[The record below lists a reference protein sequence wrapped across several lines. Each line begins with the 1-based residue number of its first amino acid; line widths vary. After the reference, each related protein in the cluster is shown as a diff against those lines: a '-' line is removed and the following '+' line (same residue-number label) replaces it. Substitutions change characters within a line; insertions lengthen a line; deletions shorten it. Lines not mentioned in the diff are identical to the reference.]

1 MGLLGKIGGKIGDK
15 INEKIDETLNPKV
28 SSTNTNSDWKEE
40 YSKEKSK
47 TFGKELAQL
56 EQQMNGFYQNDSYN
70 DLLDCC
76 LKILSIDAFHHNARE
91 LEIDALIGLE
101 MFDKAYKLCIKLLE
115 EYPNNNNFLAQKG
128 EILYRSGKLLESI
141 PIFEKLIQKIPYT
154 NPLALNCKINKAY
167 ALSNTG
173 NFEEAVEFC
182 EKELKLHENDETL
195 LMIKN
200 KVLKEIQKNKEQNNN
215 KEEEFTE
222 NKSDYSIAD
231 QISKFN
237 KLKEEGVITEEEFTE
252 MKKKLMD
259 KM

>member
-1 MGLLGKIGGKIGDK
+1 MILKKNVMGLLDKIGDK

-28 SSTNTNSDWKEE
+28 SSNSNSNWKEE
-40 YSKEKSK
+40 YSEEKSRK
-47 TFGKELAQL
+47 HGKELAEL
-56 EQQMNGFYQNDSYN
+56 EKKMDELYQNDSF
-70 DLLDCC
+70 DELFRCC
-76 LKILSIDAFHHNARE
+76 VEILAIDMFHFNAKE
-91 LEIDALIGLE
+91 MQIDALIGLE
-101 MFDKAYKLCIKLLE
+101 MFDDAYELCSKLLQE
-115 EYPNNNNFLAQKG
+115 VPNNNNILAQKG

-154 NPLALNCKINKAY
+154 NPLALSCKINKAY

-195 LMIKN
+195 LMIRN
-200 KVLKEIQKNKEQNNN
+200 KVLEEIQKNKDQESTQNN
-215 KEEEFTE
+215 
-222 NKSDYSIAD
+222 SDSSIAD

-237 KLKEEGVITEEEFTE
+237 KLKEEGAITEEEFTE

>member
-1 MGLLGKIGGKIGDK
+1 MGLLDKIGNK
-15 INEKIDETLNPKV
+15 INEKIDETLNPKA
-28 SSTNTNSDWKEE
+28 SSSNNNSDWKKE
-40 YSKEKSK
+40 YSEEKSRK
-47 TFGKELAQL
+47 HGKELAEL
-56 EQQMNGFYQNDSYN
+56 EKKMDELYQNDSF
-70 DLLDCC
+70 DELFRCC
-76 LKILSIDAFHHNARE
+76 VKILAIDMFHFNAKE
-91 LEIDALIGLE
+91 MQIDALIGLE
-101 MFDKAYKLCIKLLE
+101 MFDDAYELCSKLLQE
-115 EYPNNNNFLAQKG
+115 VPNNNNILAQKG

-154 NPLALNCKINKAY
+154 NPLALSCKINKAY

-195 LMIKN
+195 LMIRN
-200 KVLKEIQKNKEQNNN
+200 KVLEEIQKNKEQNKN
-215 KEEEFTE
+215 KEESTQ
-222 NKSDYSIAD
+222 NNSDSSIAD

-237 KLKEEGVITEEEFTE
+237 KLKEEGAITEEEFTE